1 MPGYQENPEGYIV
14 FEDGGTSP
22 LAYGAS
28 EEWFSTYNEAV
39 KEAMKIVSD
48 RLEMIK
54 EQLDCNSVIVY
65 EGSKEILRSS
75 HSIPRRIKEWFFIG
89 QTMENFKLSVY

>member
-1 MPGYQENPEGYIV
+1 MPGYQENSEGYIV
-14 FEDGGTSP
+14 FRDGGTCP
-22 LAYGAS
+22 IAYGAS
-28 EEWFSTYNEAV
+28 EEWFSTYDEAI

-65 EGSKEILRSS
+65 EGSEEILRSS
-75 HSIPRRIKEWFFIG
+75 HSIPPQDKRVVFYWTNYGK
-89 QTMENFKLSVY
+89 V

>member
-39 KEAMKIVSD
+39 KKAMKIVSD

-65 EGSKEILRSS
+65 EGSEEILRSS
-75 HSIPRRIKEWFFIG
+75 HSIPPQDKRVVFYWTNYG
-89 QTMENFKLSVY
+89 KL